1 MLYLKGMSIR
11 GFKSIK
17 SADLLFSKGFTCIV
31 GPNGSGKSNI
41 CDALLFGLGE
51 NALHRLRVDK
61 IENLIN
67 DSYRAKKGSTPKAYV
82 KLQFDGDTSMELIR
96 IASADGKSA
105 FKLNGQGRKY

>member
-61 IENLIN
+61 I
-67 DSYRAKKGSTPKAYV
+67 
-82 KLQFDGDTSMELIR
+82 
-96 IASADGKSA
+96 
-105 FKLNGQGRKY
+105 